1 MPDQRPTLQEQLQLA
16 QRRRKESSAAGSPS
30 GPAVQKGPGTAEPE
44 ATHSPASFMGAIAG
58 PPPVSHEPIV
68 QAATETSTAQK
79 PPPAPQALEDASA
92 GSPEAEGRPPVPH
105 SSPDL
110 EVLIELERALNERA
124 ASLNAE
130 AASLERARADHLLEE
145 QQLAWQQMALEDSK
159 RKLDAR
165 EQDLQRKLALLE
177 IRQKEVGALKEQL
190 DAQAVQQAAKE
201 AELGQREGSVK
212 AKEIKVTA
220 AETRHR
226 TRLQELRAA
235 REEIELLSKQVAT
248 LTTSRKRLQTKF
260 DNATAA
266 RSVAF
271 RIASWDVA
279 HWMLSGIDVDF
290 EDFADKVAFSGD
302 GPFLQSDLEG
312 SARELGLRVGRCG
325 ARNAAK
331 ILIVGRDDWDQQ
343 AIQAHLDAA
352 GEDELFVFPQELW
365 IASMLIS
372 YNPFRCLDEETCR
385 SAVESFG
392 EGHPVIE
399 WLRGLEFPWPEFQVS
414 DDAPSTALEQQVKA
428 SPLVRLEY
436 RVGTT
441 NGQPTK
447 ERRRILS
454 EAFSTD
460 DLPKADFRDGV
471 RPAMQREYM
480 QSWGGSSSRK
490 RLRRIAWHL
499 AMLINMH
506 SRQQNLETAV
516 EEWQADLAWLR
527 KNHYSPAMRFRWP

>member
-1 MPDQRPTLQEQLQLA
+1 LDVLVELEQSLNERERQLEEKTESLEWDQLGLKIAADHLA
-16 QRRRKESSAAGSPS
+16 RDKQKWGLDLESRKLELEAIHESQVETDAKLCEREEDVRRRKTK
-30 GPAVQKGPGTAEPE
+30 VE
-44 ATHSPASFMGAIAG
+44 A
-58 PPPVSHEPIV
+58 
-68 QAATETSTAQK
+68 
-79 PPPAPQALEDASA
+79 D
-92 GSPEAEGRPPVPH
+92 
-105 SSPDL
+105 
-110 EVLIELERALNERA
+110 
-124 ASLNAE
+124 
-130 AASLERARADHLLEE
+130 ARANC
-145 QQLAWQQMALEDSK
+145 
-159 RKLDAR
+159 
-165 EQDLQRKLALLE
+165 
-177 IRQKEVGALKEQL
+177 ALKKQL
-190 DAQAVQQAAKE
+190 DDQAEQQAARD
-201 AELGQREGSVK
+201 AELGQRENSVK
-212 AKEIKVTA
+212 ARELRVTA
-220 AETRHR
+220 AATRHR
-226 TRLQELRAA
+226 NRLQELRSA
-235 REEIELLSKQVAT
+235 REEIELLRKQVTT

-260 DNATAA
+260 ENATAA
-266 RSVAF
+266 LSVAV

-279 HWMLSGIDVDF
+279 RWMLSGIEVDF

-302 GPFLQSDLEG
+302 GPFLQSDLES

-331 ILIVGRDDWDQQ
+331 ILIVGRDGWDQQ

-480 QSWGGSSSRK
+480 QSWGSSSSRK

-499 AMLINMH
+499 AMLISMH

-527 KNHYSPAMRFRWP
+527 KSYYSSAMRFRWP